1 MRAIGFIFQRD
12 EKVSFKAFS
21 TKLTVSANRYE
32 REVQVLSWRHAKA
45 LLVVLSALVFGAS
58 LTPALNGCAGDR
70 SGADRVAQAIGVDPY
85 RLDDEGARELAR
97 FNHVFTTYADNPS
110 DIREMKQ
117 FRDVYKRIRAN
128 YVTPVNDTA
137 LIDAALKGAVKSDAA
152 PGSVPSSN
160 LVDAALEAMTA
171 SLDPHSA
178 YLDPD
183 ALKESELVTTGEFG
197 GLGIQVTQDGDKIKV
212 ISPIEGTPAE
222 RAGVQPGDL
231 ITHLDRKAITGM
243 SLREAVHAMRGPP
256 GSPILLTLKRGE
268 KQPFDVSITRDVIA
282 IQPVRWSVEKD
293 IGYLRVASFN
303 EKTADA
309 LDDALVEL
317 RKQPGVRGLVL
328 DLRNNPG
335 GLLDQSLAVAD
346 AFLDDGVIVSIRG
359 REKGTGRAF
368 QASKGDLARG
378 WPMVVLINA
387 GSASASEIVAAAL
400 QDHGRAVVM
409 GNRSFGKGSVQ
420 TVLRLPQEGALKLT
434 TALYYAPNG
443 ETIQARGVEPN
454 VHLTG
459 VEETGEDA
467 HEVDLPGAL
476 PAQGVMPQVEAQAT
490 VDAKVCPALGKSED
504 RELGC
509 AVAYLQAGSP
519 ERFVASVGRRSSL

>member
-1 MRAIGFIFQRD
+1 M
-12 EKVSFKAFS
+12 S
-21 TKLTVSANRYE
+21 L
-32 REVQVLSWRHAKA
+32 RHAKA
-45 LLVVLSALVFGAS
+45 LLVVISALVFGAS
-58 LTPALNGCAGDR
+58 LTPALNGCAGDH

-85 RLDDEGARELAR
+85 RLDDDGARELAR
-97 FNHVFTTYADNPS
+97 FNHIFTTYADNPS
-110 DIREMKQ
+110 DTRELKQ

-128 YVTPVNDTA
+128 YVSPVNDA
-137 LIDAALKGAVKSDAA
+137 VLIDAAVKGVVDSGAE
-152 PGSVPSSN
+152 PGVISSGS
-160 LVDAALEAMTA
+160 LVDTALEAMTT

-178 YLDPD
+178 YLDPE

-197 GLGIQVTQDGDKIKV
+197 GLGIQVTQDGDHIKV

-231 ITHLDRKAITGM
+231 ITHLDRKAITGL
-243 SLREAVHAMRGPP
+243 SLREAVHAMRGAP
-256 GSPILLTLKRGE
+256 GTPILLTLKRGDR
-268 KQPFDVSITRDVIA
+268 PAFDISITRDVIA
-282 IQPVRWSVEKD
+282 IQPTRWFVEKD

-309 LDDALVEL
+309 LDTALEEM
-317 RKQPGVRGLVL
+317 REQGPIRGLVL

-346 AFLDDGVIVSIRG
+346 AFLDDGTIVSIRG
-359 REKGTGRAF
+359 REKSTGRAF

-400 QDHGRAVVM
+400 QDHGRATVM
-409 GNRSFGKGSVQ
+409 GTRSFGKGSVQ

-443 ETIQARGVEPN
+443 ETIQASGVEPN
-454 VHLTG
+454 IQLTG
-459 VEETGEDA
+459 ADEDREEA

-476 PAQGVMPQVEAQAT
+476 PAQGMVSHVEADAS
-490 VDAKVCPALGKSED
+490 VDVRNCPAIGDEKD
-504 RELGC
+504 REIGC
-509 AVAYLQAGSP
+509 AIAYLEAGSP
-519 ERFVASVGRRSSL
+519 ERFVAVIGR

>member
-1 MRAIGFIFQRD
+1 M
-12 EKVSFKAFS
+12 
-21 TKLTVSANRYE
+21 
-32 REVQVLSWRHAKA
+32 SWRHARA
-45 LLVVLSALVFGAS
+45 LLVVFSALVIGAS
-58 LTPALNGCAGDR
+58 LTPALNGCAGDQA
-70 SGADRVAQAIGVDPY
+70 GAERVAHAIGVDPY
-85 RLDDEGARELAR
+85 RLDEEGTKELAR

-110 DIREMKQ
+110 DIRELKQ
-117 FRDVYKRIRAN
+117 FRDVYKRIRSN
-128 YVTPVNDTA
+128 YVSEVSDRA
-137 LIDAALKGAVKSDAA
+137 LIDAAVKGVVESDAA
-152 PGSVPSSN
+152 PGTVPGGS
-160 LVDAALEAMTA
+160 LVDRALEAMTA

-178 YLDPD
+178 YLDPE

-231 ITHLDRKAITGM
+231 ITHLDRRAITGM

-256 GSPILLTLKRGE
+256 GTPILLTLKRGE
-268 KQPFDVSITRDVIA
+268 RPSFDVSITRDVIS
-282 IQPVRWSVEKD
+282 IQPVRWWVEND
-293 IGYLRVASFN
+293 VGYVRVASFN

-309 LDDALVEL
+309 LDISLDEM
-317 RKQPGVRGLVL
+317 RRHGGVRSLVL

-359 REKGTGRAF
+359 RDKDSGRAF
-368 QASKGDLARG
+368 QASRGDLARG

-409 GNRSFGKGSVQ
+409 GTRSFGKGSVQ

-434 TALYYAPNG
+434 TALYYAPKG

-454 VHLTG
+454 IRLSG
-459 VEETGEDA
+459 VEQQGEDA
-467 HEVDLPGAL
+467 HEADLPGAL
-476 PAQGVMPQVEAQAT
+476 PAQGLSVDLRAQTT
-490 VDAKVCPALGKSED
+490 VDAAACPKVDKADD
-504 RELGC
+504 REIGC

-519 ERFVASVGRRSSL
+519 EQFVASIGRRSAL

>member
-1 MRAIGFIFQRD
+1 LF
-12 EKVSFKAFS
+12 
-21 TKLTVSANRYE
+21 
-32 REVQVLSWRHAKA
+32 WRHAKA
-45 LLVVLSALVFGAS
+45 LLVIFSALVFGAS
-58 LTPALNGCAGDR
+58 LTPALNGCAGDQP
-70 SGADRVAQAIGVDPY
+70 GAERVAQAIGVDPY
-85 RLDDEGARELAR
+85 RLDEDGARELAR
-97 FNHVFTTYADNPS
+97 FNHIYTIYADDPA
-110 DIREMKQ
+110 DIRELKQ

-128 YVTPVNDTA
+128 YVTPVSDRH
-137 LIDAALKGAVKSDAA
+137 LIDAAVKAVVDGEAK
-152 PGSVPSSN
+152 PGSVPSSR
-160 LVDAALEAMTA
+160 LVDRALEAMTA

-178 YLDPD
+178 YLDPE

-243 SLREAVHAMRGPP
+243 SLRDAVHAMRGAP
-256 GSPILLTLKRGE
+256 GTPILLTLKRGE
-268 KQPFDVSITRDVIA
+268 QPPFDVSITRDVIA
-282 IQPVRWSVEKD
+282 IQPVRWSVEND
-293 IGYLRVASFN
+293 IGYVRVASFN

-309 LDDALVEL
+309 LDEALDEI
-317 RKQPGVRGLVL
+317 RKQPSVRGLVL

-368 QASKGDLARG
+368 QASKGDMARG

-400 QDHGRAVVM
+400 QDHGRAIVM
-409 GNRSFGKGSVQ
+409 GARSFGKGSVQ

-454 VHLTG
+454 IRLSG
-459 VEETGEDA
+459 AEEAGEDA
-467 HEVDLPGAL
+467 HEADLPGAL
-476 PAQGVMPQVEAQAT
+476 PAQGPAVHVETQGS
-490 VDAKVCPALGKSED
+490 VDARACPIVGKARD
-504 RELGC
+504 REVGC

-519 ERFVASVGRRSSL
+519 ERFVASMERRSAL

>member
-1 MRAIGFIFQRD
+1 M
-12 EKVSFKAFS
+12 
-21 TKLTVSANRYE
+21 
-32 REVQVLSWRHAKA
+32 SWRHVKA
-45 LLVVLSALVFGAS
+45 LLVIVSALVFGAS

-70 SGADRVAQAIGVDPY
+70 SGAERVAQAIGVDPY
-85 RLDDEGARELAR
+85 RLDDDGARELAR
-97 FNHVFTTYADNPS
+97 FNRAFTIYADNPS
-110 DIREMKQ
+110 DIRELKQ
-117 FRDVYKRIRAN
+117 FRDVYKRIRSN
-128 YVTPVNDTA
+128 YVGVVDDTA
-137 LIDAALKGAVKSDAA
+137 LIDAALKAVIEGDAEPRSIPA
-152 PGSVPSSN
+152 GD
-160 LVDAALEAMTA
+160 LVDTALEAMTA

-178 YLDPD
+178 YLDPE

-243 SLREAVHAMRGPP
+243 SLREAVHAMRGAP
-256 GSPILLTLKRGE
+256 GTPILLTLKRGE
-268 KQPFDVSITRDVIA
+268 EEVLDISITRDIIA
-282 IQPVRWSVEKD
+282 IQPVRWSVEND

-309 LDDALVEL
+309 LDEALVEL
-317 RKQPGVRGLVL
+317 RQQPEVRGLVL

-400 QDHGRAVVM
+400 QDHGRAIVM

-434 TALYYAPNG
+434 TALYYAPKG

-454 VHLTG
+454 IKLLG
-459 VEETGEDA
+459 MEERGEEA
-467 HEVDLPGAL
+467 HEIDLPGAL
-476 PAQGVMPQVEAQAT
+476 PAQGAIHAVETHASVEVKA
-490 VDAKVCPALGKSED
+490 CPPVGKNED
-504 RELGC
+504 REVGC
-509 AVAYLQAGSP
+509 AVTYLQAGSP
-519 ERFVASVGRRSSL
+519 ERFVASIGRRSSL

>member
-1 MRAIGFIFQRD
+1 M
-12 EKVSFKAFS
+12 
-21 TKLTVSANRYE
+21 
-32 REVQVLSWRHAKA
+32 SWRHVKA
-45 LLVVLSALVFGAS
+45 LVVVISALVFGAS

-70 SGADRVAQAIGVDPY
+70 PGAERVAQAIGIDPY
-85 RLDDEGARELAR
+85 RLDDNGARALSR
-97 FNHVFTTYADNPS
+97 FNHVFTTYADTPS
-110 DIREMKQ
+110 DTRELKQ
-117 FRDVYKRIRAN
+117 FQDVYKRIRAN
-128 YVTPVNDTA
+128 YVGPVDDAA
-137 LIDAALKGAVKSDAA
+137 LIDAAVKGVVESDAEPRSIPA
-152 PGSVPSSN
+152 GD
-160 LVDAALEAMTA
+160 LVDGALEAMTA

-178 YLDPD
+178 YLDPE

-197 GLGIQVTQDGDKIKV
+197 GLGIQVTQDGDTIKV

-256 GSPILLTLKRGE
+256 GTPIVLTLKRGE
-268 KQPFDVSITRDVIA
+268 SEVLDVSITRDIIA
-282 IQPVRWSVEKD
+282 IQPVRWSVESD

-309 LDDALVEL
+309 LDEALLEL
-317 RKQPGVRGLVL
+317 RKHPEIRGLVL

-400 QDHGRAVVM
+400 QDHGRAIVM
-409 GNRSFGKGSVQ
+409 GTRSFGKGSVQ

-434 TALYYAPNG
+434 TALYYAPKG
-443 ETIQARGVEPN
+443 ETIQALGVEPN
-454 VHLTG
+454 IELLGT
-459 VEETGEDA
+459 EESSEES
-467 HEVDLPGAL
+467 HEIDLPGAL
-476 PAQGVMPQVEAQAT
+476 PAQGAVHTVEVQASVDAQA
-490 VDAKVCPALGKSED
+490 CPPVGESED
-504 RELGC
+504 REVGC
-509 AVAYLQAGSP
+509 AIAYLEAGSA
-519 ERFVASVGRRSSL
+519 ERFVASIGRRPAL

>member
-1 MRAIGFIFQRD
+1 M
-12 EKVSFKAFS
+12 
-21 TKLTVSANRYE
+21 
-32 REVQVLSWRHAKA
+32 SWRHVKA
-45 LLVVLSALVFGAS
+45 LVVVVSALVFGAS
-58 LTPALNGCAGDR
+58 LTPALNGCAGDQP
-70 SGADRVAQAIGVDPY
+70 GADRVAQAIGVDPY
-85 RLDDEGARELAR
+85 RLDDGGARELAR
-97 FNHVFTTYADNPS
+97 FNHIFTTYADNPR
-110 DIREMKQ
+110 DIRELKQ

-128 YVTPVNDTA
+128 YVRSVDDAA
-137 LIDAALKGAVKSDAA
+137 LIDAAVKGVVDSDAA
-152 PGSVPSSN
+152 PGSVPAGS
-160 LVDAALEAMTA
+160 LVDGALEAMA
-171 SLDPHSA
+171 LSLDPHSA
-178 YLDPD
+178 YLDPE

-231 ITHLDRKAITGM
+231 ITHLDRKAITGL

-256 GSPILLTLKRGE
+256 GTPILLTLKRGE
-268 KQPFDVSITRDVIA
+268 RPAFDVSITRDVIA
-282 IQPVRWSVEKD
+282 IQPVRWSLEDD

-309 LDDALVEL
+309 LDEALGEI
-317 RKQPGVRGLVL
+317 RKQPRVRGLVL

-346 AFLDDGVIVSIRG
+346 AFLDDGTIVSIRG

-368 QASKGDLARG
+368 QASRGDLARG

-400 QDHGRAVVM
+400 QDHGRAIVM
-409 GNRSFGKGSVQ
+409 GSRSFGKGSVQ

-454 VHLTG
+454 IQLTG
-459 VEETGEDA
+459 IEENREEA
-467 HEVDLPGAL
+467 HEADLPGAL
-476 PAQGVMPQVEAQAT
+476 PAQGEVLHIEADAS
-490 VDAKVCPALGKSED
+490 VDIKQCPAIGEAAD
-504 RELGC
+504 HEIGC

-519 ERFVASVGRRSSL
+519 ERFVASIGRRSAL